1 MTRQQWLENT
11 KTLSTW
17 KKEYHMCCPSARKR
31 WKMKMKEDE
40 DEDEFKKMKKFVTK
54 VKQFKVNEST
64 MVFKINIFK
73 FIDKYPK
80 LMKPLLSL
88 NFLKTYLKDIKNFF
102 LKTWLLFWW
111 QIWMSSVKSCG
122 GDFSIFSRPVVHLL
136 LIFLKAFDFFK
147 TLSFR

>member
-1 MTRQQWLENT
+1 
-11 KTLSTW
+11 
-17 KKEYHMCCPSARKR
+17 
-31 WKMKMKEDE
+31 MKMKEDE

-88 NFLKTYLKDIKNFF
+88 NFLKTCLKDIKKF
-102 LKTWLLFWW
+102 
-111 QIWMSSVKSCG
+111 
-122 GDFSIFSRPVVHLL
+122 
-136 LIFLKAFDFFK
+136 FFK
-147 TLSFR
+147 NLITFLVANLDEFCEKLWR